1 MLQDITLSTIASWVA
16 ALAAV
21 GALFWSVYT
30 QNIMQKNEAK
40 RATIEAFNKLQ
51 NEVLDKLVKVDIEN
65 AEIIAEARD
74 DNEECR
80 QAYNDYKALIARLE
94 HFSVGIEQG
103 AYDLEVVDKLAGEH
117 LVYLLPKIE
126 PIIDAANEHAR
137 TDKYYQSYVE
147 LVRQLEERHRK

>member
-1 MLQDITLSTIASWVA
+1 MLQDITLSTIASWIT

-30 QNIMQKNEAK
+30 QNLMQKNEVK

-51 NEVLDKLVKVDIEN
+51 NEVLDKLVKVDREC
-65 AEIIAEARD
+65 AEIISEARD

-80 QAYNDYKALIARLE
+80 QAYCDYKTLIARLE
-94 HFSVGIEQG
+94 HFAVGIEQG
-103 AYDLEVVDKLAGEH
+103 AYDLDMVDKLAGEH

-126 PIIDAANEHAR
+126 PIIDAANEHTW